1 MDTNF
6 LNYLEVFQVCDSTF
20 PIGTFN
26 HSFGMENYLF
36 DRRIKKGPEFKT
48 WLKNYYKTQFKYG
61 EGLLVKLS
69 YEALEEG
76 DFSRLLELD
85 HSMDTATIAK
95 ETRVGTRLIAQQML
109 TLLMKLNGE
118 NIPFLKDYQATIKQK
133 EAYGNPAIVFALYV
147 FNKGIGCSEA
157 IALYG
162 YSVISTMVQNAVR
175 AIPLGQFAGQ
185 EIVLRSFSQLEH
197 ITQAIQELD
206 ASYLGANTPGLELAQ
221 MKHETQVFR
230 LFMS

>member
-1 MDTNF
+1 
-6 LNYLEVFQVCDSTF
+6 
-20 PIGTFN
+20 
-26 HSFGMENYLF
+26 MENYLRE
-36 DRRIKKGPEFKT
+36 DTVTDDKGYEE
-48 WLKNYYKTQFKYG
+48 WQEAYLDSQFKYG
-61 EGLLVKLS
+61 EGLVIKLVYDAMASDDLAQVWQYDNTLTVSTQARETRQGTK
-69 YEALEEG
+69 
-76 DFSRLLELD
+76 
-85 HSMDTATIAK
+85 MIAK
-95 ETRVGTRLIAQQML
+95 QMLRLIQRLHA
-109 TLLMKLNGE
+109 
-118 NIPFLKDYQATIKQK
+118 IPVLDDYQSKIRKG
-133 EAYGNPAIVFALYV
+133 EVFGNPAIVFALYVFNKGLGCSEAIALYV